1 MTKKNTNLSVIVP
14 VFNEEKTLIQILNQI
29 KYLEKFCNLEIL
41 VVNDGSTD
49 KSKEIILSNQHLF
62 TKAIHLNKNFG
73 KGKAIIEG
81 LKNCIGDY
89 VLIQDADLEYEPKN
103 IKEFLN
109 KIQEYEA
116 DLIMGSR
123 FTGNDRSILNYWHM
137 VGNKFITI
145 LFNILNNTTFSDI
158 YCCYCLFKKNY
169 INPEKL
175 KSNGWGQQA
184 EILTYLVKNS
194 SKIYEVAVNYN
205 GRTYTEGK
213 KIRYIHAIDVIY
225 WILITKLKVLFS
237 NS

>member
-1 MTKKNTNLSVIVP
+1 MTKKNINLSVIVP

-41 VVNDGSTD
+41 LVNDGSTD

-62 TKAIHLNKNFG
+62 TKAIHLEKNFG
-73 KGKAIIEG
+73 KGKAVIEG

-103 IKEFLN
+103 IEKFLY

-123 FTGNDRSILNYWHM
+123 FTGNDRSILNFWHM
-137 VGNKFITI
+137 VGNRFITI
-145 LFNILNNTTFSDI
+145 LFNILNDTTFTDI

-169 INPEKL
+169 IKPEKL
-175 KSNGWGQQA
+175 KSIGWGQQA
-184 EILTYLVKNS
+184 EILTYLVRES
-194 SKIYEVAVNYN
+194 SKIYEIAVNYN
-205 GRTYTEGK
+205 GRTYKDGK
-213 KIRYIHAIDVIY
+213 KIKYYNVFEVIF
-225 WILITKLKVLFS
+225 WIVYTKIKTLF
-237 NS
+237 